1 MSFYNP
7 QTGRVDIPPPIKT
20 RPKNPL
26 RNPSFDGQRTESLST
41 DDDLSNSDSNV
52 TAFSEVEKIISRDD
66 KMSLRKL
73 LRTDRR
79 EFITG
84 TSNTMMQAVHVVNA
98 IRISGRKKET
108 KKKMKSLIE
117 ELLTHFWFNNGNP
130 FELDSRPNMILLSNN
145 NHSALDLYGLIGLSP
160 GEDRL
165 QKIIKQLQFDNAHWT
180 LRVHRGEDSGRNLD
194 VCIKLVMNYP
204 CPNPKLHQMNQDPYN
219 VNSIQW
225 EVVVLHRDDF
235 IPPGEHL
242 LAVRPSKRNLHGQLA
257 DGASTLCH
265 ITGRSDDEA
274 QTKLPL
280 LCDSNG
286 APLRFNMQ
294 TKRDPT
300 QKLSLFAMLVNL
312 HSKLQAC
319 TRTVSSSDAVRIH
332 VLHSQVEI
340 AVSLIFYE
348 PFGLKLREKI
358 HDEALKQRSASTMGT
373 DSSFSSMSFAPNTQH
388 TPSAGHSFPDSEMSA
403 GDNNRDDDE
412 ILDERG
418 LTEKEVNILMD
429 NITSGRSAG
438 AKRVQDIQM
447 LLFGARGM
455 FSSSCLFESVALIHQ
470 YTGYPQFRQPMRA
483 ATLDSDS
490 DSDSDEGSE

>member
-26 RNPSFDGQRTESLST
+26 RNPLFDGQRTESLST
-41 DDDLSNSDSNV
+41 DDHLSNSDSNV

-108 KKKMKSLIE
+108 KRKMKSLIE

-219 VNSIQW
+219 VDSIQW

-242 LAVRPSKRNLHGQLA
+242 LA
-257 DGASTLCH
+257 
-265 ITGRSDDEA
+265 
-274 QTKLPL
+274 
-280 LCDSNG
+280 
-286 APLRFNMQ
+286 
-294 TKRDPT
+294 TKRDFT

-319 TRTVSSSDAVRIH
+319 IRTVSSSDAVRIH
-332 VLHSQVEI
+332 VFHSQVEI

-358 HDEALKQRSASTMGT
+358 HDEALKQRSPSTMDT
-373 DSSFSSMSFAPNTQH
+373 DSSFPSMSFAPNTQH
-388 TPSAGHSFPDSEMSA
+388 TPSAGHSLPDSEMSA

-438 AKRVQDIQM
+438 AKKVILNSGNLCVQQRSIRIRIQIQIQIQM
-447 LLFGARGM
+447 KDRNNVLNVEQHISLTKMNKESTQATIVALAILFNNG
-455 FSSSCLFESVALIHQ
+455 SSSMTRV
-470 YTGYPQFRQPMRA
+470 
-483 ATLDSDS
+483 
-490 DSDSDEGSE
+490 